1 VTEERR
7 ARRRAQEREALMGLE
22 CALPSRELRLATP
35 TPVRRSIWRRAL
47 AWLRGAGDRQIPV

>member
-1 VTEERR
+1 MTTERR

-22 CALPSRELRLATP
+22 CALPSRELRLASP

-47 AWLRGAGDRQIPV
+47 AWLRGSGDRQVSV